1 MISTTDPTRAL
12 RQSMYLVLGAMALA
26 IATAKIVGA
35 ENVYEPSRYKPLATQ
50 YDAARADTPVRVW
63 PEKRPEPTLMFGS
76 NDRSRWATVRAIVE
90 NGTYVIGKRAN
101 FTATSPPYADSGIIF
116 EESYHSIDKVMDPA
130 TGEFYSSKPPLF
142 ATLLAGE
149 YWLLHKLCG
158 LSIDRDR
165 WLVVGIILIAI
176 NVLPF
181 ALYLFLLAKLIEQYG
196 RSDFGKLITF
206 AVAAFGTFA
215 ITFSATLN
223 NHTPAIFCTLFAIY
237 PLLRSESP
245 TKRDLFLSGL
255 FAGLNATFELP
266 AAAFA
271 GGLGLLLL
279 LTRFR
284 QTLTYFLPGLAIP
297 IIALLACNVISMGKI
312 TPAYGEFGGPWYNY
326 GGSHWLKLKEPVRPR
341 GIDFNSESTPIYAM
355 HLLVGHHGWFSLTPI
370 WIIAAYGLIGQA
382 RRLRELTLGKLAAVT
397 ITVSVVVFAFY
408 LTRFQSY
415 NYGGNTSVARWLIW
429 LSPLWLMGLL
439 HGVDRIA
446 DSKRWRFAIVVLLAF
461 SLLSVFYPAWN
472 PWRNP
477 WILQLYEQLGWVRY

>member
-12 RQSMYLVLGAMALA
+12 RQSLYLVLGAMALA

-35 ENVYEPSRYKPLATQ
+35 ENVYEPSRYKPASTQ
-50 YDAARADTPVRVW
+50 YDANRADTPARVW

-101 FTATSPPYADSGIIF
+101 LTATAPPYGDSGIIF
-116 EESYHSIDKVMDPA
+116 EESYTSIDKVMNPD

-149 YWLLHKLCG
+149 YWLLHKLFG

-165 WLVVGIILIAI
+165 WLVVGIILITI

-206 AVAAFGTFA
+206 AVASFATFA
-215 ITFSATLN
+215 ITFAPTLN

-255 FAGLNATFELP
+255 FAGLTATFELP

-279 LTRFR
+279 LSRFR
-284 QTLTYFLPGLAIP
+284 QTLTCYLPGLAIP
-297 IIALLACNVISMGKI
+297 VVALLACNVISMGKI

-326 GGSHWLKLKEPVRPR
+326 GGSNWLKLKEPVRPR
-341 GIDFNSESTPIYAM
+341 GIDFNSESTPVYAM
-355 HLLVGHHGWFSLTPI
+355 HLLVGHHGWFSLTPV
-370 WIIAAYGLIGQA
+370 WLVAACGLIGQA
-382 RRLRELTLGKLAAVT
+382 RRLRESLLGKLAAVT
-397 ITVSVVVFAFY
+397 IAVSVIVFTFY

-429 LSPLWLMGLL
+429 LSPLWLLGLL

-446 DSKRWRFAIVVLLAF
+446 DSRRWRFATVILLAF
-461 SLLSVFYPAWN
+461 SVLSVFYPAWN

-477 WILQLYEQLGWVRY
+477 WILQLCEQLGWVRY